1 MEVKLTREM
10 NLMRSGMGHEVCRLM
25 SLQGSCLVPPRL
37 SGGAS
42 WDFRFPGGPR
52 KSGFQVMN
60 AVPPPS
66 PKSRNSTA
74 GTCACPGA
82 TSKLR
87 AQLHQAQHD
96 QNLAATV
103 VVVVVVV
110 VAAVV
115 VY

>member
-60 AVPPPS
+60 AVPPPL
-66 PKSRNSTA
+66 PPRAETA
-74 GTCACPGA
+74 
-82 TSKLR
+82 LR
-87 AQLHQAQHD
+87 AHVHAQERH
-96 QNLAATV
+96 LS
-103 VVVVVVV
+103 
-110 VAAVV
+110 
-115 VY
+115 